1 MKRGIPVLLREKSSI
16 KDIKDFP
23 VDHYSYS
30 GFVQMTS
37 NPIMFKIKNI
47 NGDTIETT
55 SRASNVLGR
64 GVHNALSHYFGG
76 CDNVISND
84 EGERIKEA
92 FVYGQKFVLDYND
105 GFIEWTTAIPNR
117 TKLEEKYSQCFF
129 GYMKEFPKKEIKTI
143 WFAEKMLKHKV
154 NLDGKTLP
162 IPLKGSADLVYEDH
176 KGRIVIWDHKFTSV
190 YSRKDEIDAPK
201 LVQAVFNFLLVYAET
216 GIAPYKMV
224 FAEYKT
230 SENRDKSNQMMPFEI
245 IFKDTPLMFEL
256 FYRLYEDITD
266 MLMGVR
272 QPFLPNL
279 TAMYDKEVAIM
290 AYIHNLDDNVNR
302 DKQFKKM
309 DVSNITDLLKKKIEK
324 TGNMKKYMEIISKN
338 FISANTLNYKTM
350 NTQDK
355 IKMKLAEH
363 GIAVEY
369 HSKTDGRTVELYRY
383 EPSIGLKMSRIDSF
397 VKDIEQVVEVSGV
410 RVLAPIRGT
419 SLVGFEI
426 PKKDRTFPTVIPKN
440 KGFELAIGEDVNGEV
455 KYFDIRKAPHML
467 IAGTSGSG
475 KSVFINSLI
484 TQLLSVPNVELH
496 LFDPKKVELNQFED
510 EKKVVEYNDNHKEIP
525 TLLHNLVKDM
535 DKRYEVMKENKV
547 KNISD
552 MKNMKYKFVIIDE
565 YADLTMK
572 SDVDH
577 YVQLLSQKGRA
588 CGIHLIIATQRAS
601 TKIMSGDL
609 KVNFSCKAIFKM
621 SKAVD
626 SRVMMDEDGAEK
638 LLGMGDMLFSFDG
651 SVDRLQGFNS
661 IN

>member
-1 MKRGIPVLLREKSSI
+1 
-16 KDIKDFP
+16 
-23 VDHYSYS
+23 
-30 GFVQMTS
+30 
-37 NPIMFKIKNI
+37 MFKIKNI
-47 NGDTIETT
+47 NGDRIETT
-55 SRASNVLGR
+55 DRASNVLGR
-64 GVHNALSHYFGG
+64 AVHRGLQHYFGG

-92 FVYGQKFVLDYND
+92 FVYGQNFVLDYND

-117 TKLEEKYSQCFF
+117 TVLEEKYSKCFF
-129 GYMKEFPKKEIKTI
+129 GYMKEFPKKEIKTL

-190 YSRKDEIDAPK
+190 YSKKDEIDAPK

-224 FAEYKT
+224 FGEYKT
-230 SENRDKSNQMMPFEI
+230 SDNRDKSNQMMPFEI
-245 IFKDTPLMFEL
+245 VFKDTPLMFEL

-266 MLMGVR
+266 MLMGTR
-272 QPFLPNL
+272 QAFLPNL
-279 TAMYDKEVAIM
+279 TAMYDKEVSIM

-309 DVSNITDLLKKKIEK
+309 DVNNITDLLKKKIEK
-324 TGNMKKYMEIISKN
+324 TGNMKKYLEIISKN

-369 HSKTDGRTVELYRY
+369 HSKTEGRTVELYRY
-383 EPSIGLKMSRIDSF
+383 EPSIGLKMSRVDSF
-397 VKDIEQVVEVSGV
+397 VKDIEQVVEMGGV
-410 RVLAPIRGT
+410 RVLAPIPNT
-419 SLVGFEI
+419 SLIGFEI
-426 PKKDRTFPTVIPKN
+426 PKKERTFPNVTPKN
-440 KGFELAIGEDVNGEV
+440 KLFELSIGENVNGEV

-467 IAGTSGSG
+467 VAGTSGSG
-475 KSVFINSLI
+475 KSVFLNSLI
-484 TQLLSVPNVELH
+484 NQILTIPHVELH
-496 LFDPKKVELNQFED
+496 LYDPKKVELNQFED
-510 EKKVVEYNDNHKEIP
+510 HLKVVEYSDNHTEIP
-525 TLLHNLVKDM
+525 TLLYNLTKEM
-535 DKRYEVMKENKV
+535 DKRYEYLKQRKV

-552 MKNMKYKFVIIDE
+552 IKDMRYKFVIIDE

-572 SDVDH
+572 SEVNH
-577 YVQLLSQKGRA
+577 CVQLLSQKGRA

-651 SVDRLQGFNS
+651 NVERLQGYNLTS
-661 IN
+661 

>member
-1 MKRGIPVLLREKSSI
+1 MKKGIPVLLREKSSI

-47 NGDTIETT
+47 NGDSIETT
-55 SRASNVLGR
+55 SRASNILGR
-64 GVHNALSHYFGG
+64 GIHNALQHYFGG
-76 CDNVISND
+76 CDNVPNED
-84 EGERIKEA
+84 EGERIKDA
-92 FVYGQKFVLDYND
+92 FVHGQKFILDYND
-105 GFIEWTTAIPNR
+105 GFIEWTTTIPNR

-129 GYMKEFPKKEIKTI
+129 GYLKEFPKKEIKTI
-143 WFAEKMLKHKV
+143 WFAEKMLKHKI

-162 IPLKGSADLVYEDH
+162 IPLKGSADLVYEDQ
-176 KGRIVIWDHKFTSV
+176 KGRIVIWDHKFTST
-190 YSRKDEIDAPK
+190 YSKKDEIDAPK

-230 SENRDKSNQMMPFEI
+230 SENRNKSNQMMPFEI
-245 IFKDTPLMFEL
+245 VFKDTPLMFEL

-266 MLMGVR
+266 MLMGTR
-272 QPFLPNL
+272 QSFLPNL

-324 TGNMKKYMEIISKN
+324 TGKMKKYLEIISKN
-338 FISANTLNYKTM
+338 FISANTLNYKNM

-397 VKDIEQVVEVSGV
+397 VKDIEQVVEVSGI
-410 RVLAPIRGT
+410 RVLAPIPNT
-419 SLVGFEI
+419 SLIGFEI
-426 PKKDRTFPTVIPKN
+426 PKKERTFPALIPKN
-440 KGFELAIGEDVNGEV
+440 NGFELAIGEDVNGEI
-455 KYFDIRKAPHML
+455 KYFDIRKSPHML
-467 IAGTSGSG
+467 VAGTSGSG
-475 KSVFINSLI
+475 KSVFLNSLI
-484 TQLLSVPNVELH
+484 KQLLTIPNVELH
-496 LFDPKKVELNQFED
+496 LYDPKKVELNQFEGHA
-510 EKKVVEYNDNHKEIP
+510 KVVEYNCNHKEIP
-525 TLLHNLVKDM
+525 TLLHNLVKEM
-535 DKRYEVMKENKV
+535 DDRYDLMKQKMV
-547 KNISD
+547 KNIED
-552 MKNMKYKFVIIDE
+552 MKKMKYKFVIIDE

-572 SDVDH
+572 SEVNH
-577 YVQLLSQKGRA
+577 HVQMLSQKGRA

-601 TKIMSGDL
+601 TRIMSGDL
-609 KVNFSCKAIFKM
+609 KVNFPCKAIFKM

-626 SRVMMDEDGAEK
+626 SRVMMDESGAEK
-638 LLGMGDMLFSFDG
+638 LLGRGDMLFSFDG
-651 SVDRLQGFNS
+651 SVDRLQGYLN
-661 IN
+661 